1 MSFQSPRQY
10 SKLEVLHLRFSGP
23 ENLHQNIELQIK
35 TLLESGAN
43 NFKGSTGE
51 FEEVIASTELYEK
64 RNILRDV
71 ASYAL
76 PSLST
81 PPPMTGGDP
90 AATTMAAN
98 FMSFANW
105 AFGPNGLPMLKLLA
119 LGDFSHGDRYPAQ
132 QVLLRGVDRIG
143 DCSRGGHLQEG
154 FNFHPIDISDTWAW
168 DDVSIDGPSF
178 LSACPSTGL
187 MESPYE
193 F

>member
-35 TLLESGAN
+35 TLLESGPK

-51 FEEVIASTELYEK
+51 FEGDIASSELYEK
-64 RNILRDV
+64 SNILRGV
-71 ASYAL
+71 ASHAL
-76 PSLST
+76 PFLSI
-81 PPPMTGGDP
+81 PPPMTDDGP
-90 AATTMAAN
+90 ATTTMAAN

-119 LGDFSHGDRYPAQ
+119 FGDFSHGDRYPTQ
-132 QVLLRGVDRIG
+132 QVLLRGVDRIC
-143 DCSRGGHLQEG
+143 DSSRGGRLQEG
-154 FNFHPIDISDTWAW
+154 FNFHPIKISDTWAW
-168 DDVSIDGPSF
+168 NDVSIDGPSF